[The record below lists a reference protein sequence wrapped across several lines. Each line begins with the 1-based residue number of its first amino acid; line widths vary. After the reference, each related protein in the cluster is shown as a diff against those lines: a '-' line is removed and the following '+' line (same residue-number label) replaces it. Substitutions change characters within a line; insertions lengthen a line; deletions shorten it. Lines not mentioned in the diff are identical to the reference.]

1 MNRKQLLDVL
11 SVVRPALASTSLIQ
25 VLTHL
30 CFSEKEVTAYNDQIG
45 ISTPLRAGFAGAVPG
60 GTLLSMLGASKAKD
74 IELEASEGELLV
86 KAGGAKIK
94 LPLLP
99 PDAFLFEMP
108 EAAEGDVLPVS
119 GKDFIAAIKGCLRS
133 VSPDTSVPDQLGVT
147 LIPKKKSIDMY
158 SINGASMS
166 RATVSLSGAQSLSRR
181 VCIAAPFCEQLVRLT
196 PLGDKKAELMV
207 SDEHSLLRAPSG
219 ARVFGKLVDVPKPL
233 DFEAQFTEIVPA
245 DLDDVSAEIP
255 MSMKLAL
262 DRALII
268 SDPMGERV
276 YSQLSVKDGFATL
289 TTKSGRGEV
298 RDRIKLPNHPDVAI
312 SVDAQWLKVGC
323 AEFDRIMVT
332 EGAVIFGR
340 GRALYLVAT
349 TSG

>member
-1 MNRKQLLDVL
+1 MNRKQLLDAL

-25 VLTHL
+25 VFTHL

-45 ISTPLRAGFAGAVPG
+45 ISVPLRAGFSGAVPG

-74 IELEASEGELLV
+74 VELEASEEELLV

-99 PDAFLFEMP
+99 TDAFLFEMP
-108 EAAEGDVLPVS
+108 EAAKGDVLPVN
-119 GKDFIAAIKGCLRS
+119 GKEFVAAILGCLRS

-166 RATVSLSGAQSLSRR
+166 RASVSLSGTQSLSRR
-181 VCIAAPFCEQLVRLT
+181 VCVSAPFCEQLVRLA
-196 PLGDKKAELMV
+196 PGDKSAELV
-207 SDEHSLLRAPSG
+207 VADDHSLLKVPSG

-245 DLDDVSAEIP
+245 DLDNRSSEIP
-255 MSMKLAL
+255 IALKLAL

-268 SDPMGERV
+268 SDPSGERV
-276 YSQLSVKDGFATL
+276 YSQLSIKGGVAELF
-289 TTKSGRGEV
+289 TKSGRGEV
-298 RDRIKLPNHPDVAI
+298 RDRVKLSSHPDVSI
-312 SVDAQWLKVGC
+312 SVDAQWLKVGA
-323 AEFDRIMVT
+323 AEFDRFLVT